1 MGNYAYLWAYDVEAQ
16 ANKVFR
22 ISRIGNVQVTNDP
35 WTAKAKHKRGQAD
48 IFHFTGDTPI
58 PVKLELDLLAK
69 NLLVEE
75 YPESAVELKPI
86 GATNGTPDCFLLQT
100 NVYSMLGLGRFYCGL
115 RRPHHHPRRPRPR
128 GVCQGLLYQCLK
140 RPEVMDLSQEKLTIK
155 ALKAQKNV
163 EKYFARLAE
172 ELFSIRLS
180 VLSRRQS

>member
-48 IFHFTGDTPI
+48 IFHFTGDSPI

-75 YPESAVELKPI
+75 YPESAAELKPI

-115 RRPHHHPRRPRPR
+115 AGHITILDAP
-128 GVCQGLLYQCLK
+128 GLVDYAK
-140 RPEVMDLSQEKLTIK
+140 EYFET
-155 ALKAQKNV
+155 ALK
-163 EKYFARLAE
+163 
-172 ELFSIRLS
+172 ELK
-180 VLSRRQS
+180 